1 MRPAAASGIVPFLGF
16 DRGRAEPYYSQ
27 IYAGFRAAILEG
39 RLRPGQ
45 RIPSSRALAH
55 ELGISRL
62 PVLNALEQLVH
73 EGFIVGRA
81 GAGSF
86 VSASIP
92 SGKPNRRRIRSP
104 RSAPAPDGLD
114 GAAPRG
120 PLGAFRVSLP
130 ALDQFP
136 QRTWARLVARHARQ
150 LPPELMAYGEP
161 AGYLPL
167 RRAIADYL
175 GTAAAVRCEPGQVL
189 IVAGSQMALQLCA
202 RVLLGPGDEALVEE
216 PGYPGARK
224 ALAATGAALRPVKV
238 DDEGLIVRDL
248 PTHRSGTSVVYV
260 TPSHQY
266 PLGMSMS
273 ASRRLE
279 LLAWAQRQQGWIIED
294 DYDGEYR
301 FASRPLGALQG
312 MDRTGRVLYVG
323 TFSKVLFPA
332 LRIGYLVVP
341 GSLAAA
347 FRQQRDALDLFSP
360 TLYQVALA
368 EFLAA
373 GHFSRH
379 LRRMRAIYQ
388 QRRDALVA
396 ALQRIPGAPLTIAN
410 ADAGMHL
417 TAWLP
422 AGVDDR
428 EIVRRAQARGIS
440 AIALSTCYAGR
451 ASRPGLVL
459 GFGGVDATRIG
470 PAVEVLAEVVR
481 ESVQTPRR
489 PRRGSRLP
497 VVGSADP

>member
-1 MRPAAASGIVPFLGF
+1 MRPSAASGIVPFLGF
-16 DRGRAEPYYSQ
+16 DRDRAEPYYSQ

-45 RIPSSRALAH
+45 RIPSSRALAQ

-92 SGKPNRRRIRSP
+92 GPDRRRLRRP
-104 RSAPAPDGLD
+104 RSAPVPDGLD

-120 PLGAFRVSLP
+120 LSGAFRVSLP

-136 QRTWARLVARHARQ
+136 QRAWARLVARHARQ
-150 LPPELMAYGEP
+150 MPPELMAYGEP

-175 GTAAAVRCEPGQVL
+175 RTAAAVRCEPGQVL

-202 RVLLGPGDEALVEE
+202 RVLLGPGDEVFVEE

-238 DDEGLIVRDL
+238 DAEGLVVRDL
-248 PTHRSGTSVVYV
+248 PARASVVYV

-279 LLAWAQRQQGWIIED
+279 LLAWAQRQQGWILED

-332 LRIGYLVVP
+332 LRIGFLVVP

-388 QRRDALVA
+388 QRRDALVD
-396 ALQRIPGAPLTIAN
+396 ALQRIPAAPLTIAN

-422 AGVDDR
+422 SGADDR
-428 EIVRRAQARGIS
+428 EVVRRAQARGIS

-459 GFGGVDATRIG
+459 GFGGVDASHIG
-470 PAVEVLAEVVR
+470 PAVEVLAEVIR
-481 ESVQTPRR
+481 ESMRTPRPTGPAGPPCR
-489 PRRGSRLP
+489 PPLRRSGWRP
-497 VVGSADP
+497 